1 MMVLSGY
8 MHLRLSQLS
17 RVDTANEENGIAR
30 LHFIY
35 IVSPYLTT
43 LVSPRNP
50 SLDRSF
56 DTEPAVSFRCQTN
69 GFTTLYKGVMFETG
83 SRRSGGH
90 CRGSGGHCMIL
101 VTRYL
106 LVSRVENEVNNDL
119 RSSLFG
125 SDSITGSYNSTG

>member
-1 MMVLSGY
+1 MVLSGY

-90 CRGSGGHCMIL
+90 CMIL